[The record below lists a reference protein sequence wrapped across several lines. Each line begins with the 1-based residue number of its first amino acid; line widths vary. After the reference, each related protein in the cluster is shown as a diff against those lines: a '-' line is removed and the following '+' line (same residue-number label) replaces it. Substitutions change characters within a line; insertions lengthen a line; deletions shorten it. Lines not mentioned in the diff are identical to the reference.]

1 MKSEIRVKE
10 YDIKSYERNLKKLE
24 DESSLNVF
32 IGNLIRYHHIDKTVD
47 IILSVDISDQI
58 LKNQYNLYV
67 KSNYPL
73 VIFKY

>member
-32 IGNLIRYHHIDKTVD
+32 IGSLI
-47 IILSVDISDQI
+47 
-58 LKNQYNLYV
+58 LYGLFMYSYIQRDLN
-67 KSNYPL
+67 SNSKLVPL
-73 VIFKY
+73 FSLLFYRLFLI

>member
-32 IGNLIRYHHIDKTVD
+32 IGSLIRYGLFMYSYIQRD
-47 IILSVDISDQI
+47 L
-58 LKNQYNLYV
+58 N
-67 KSNYPL
+67 SNFKLVPL
-73 VIFKY
+73 FSLLFYRLFLI

>member
-32 IGNLIRYHHIDKTVD
+32 IGSLI
-47 IILSVDISDQI
+47 
-58 LKNQYNLYV
+58 LYGLFMY
-67 KSNYPL
+67 SY
-73 VIFKY
+73 I